1 MIKDGSG
8 TGKYKGIAG
17 RIAQLGGA
25 GSKAQ
30 DGGFN
35 ISYDLVVDQNKA

>member
-1 MIKDGSG
+1 LGLATEAQSR
-8 TGKYKGIAG
+8 

-25 GSKAQ
+25 GSKAPE
-30 DGGFN
+30 GGFN